1 MLNILNVLIWRV
13 MEVRIPNVC
22 KIPNVLLTCLLRLVF
37 AFNSGLTLNIN
48 RYNSQKLRNNPII
61 E

>member
-1 MLNILNVLIWRV
+1 

>member
-1 MLNILNVLIWRV
+1 
-13 MEVRIPNVC
+13 MEVCIPNVC

-37 AFNSGLTLNIN
+37 AFNPVLALNIN
-48 RYNSQKLRNNPII
+48 GYNSQKLRNNSVI